1 MNEDDLKAVVAKY
14 QQKSFEFFNQNIILE
29 VQVEQLSRKVAA
41 LEEEILRLSA
51 AQQEFSVEATN
62 TKKENDKGVPK

>member
-29 VQVEQLSRKVAA
+29 VQVEQLSKKVAA

-51 AQQEFSVEATN
+51 AQQEFSVEPSTP
-62 TKKENDKGVPK
+62 KKRTARGVPK

>member
-29 VQVEQLSRKVAA
+29 VQVEQLSRKGSSIGRRN
-41 LEEEILRLSA
+41 LKIICCTTRI
-51 AQQEFSVEATN
+51 
-62 TKKENDKGVPK
+62 

>member
-41 LEEEILRLSA
+41 LEEEILKLSA
-51 AQQEFSVEATN
+51 AQQEFSVGATN
-62 TKKENDKGVPK
+62 TKKENNKGSS

>member
-41 LEEEILRLSA
+41 LEEEILKLSA
-51 AQQEFSVEATN
+51 AQQEFSVEPTN
-62 TKKENDKGVPK
+62 TKKENNKGSS

>member
-29 VQVEQLSRKVAA
+29 VQVEQLSKKVAA
-41 LEEEILRLSA
+41 LEEEILNYLLHNKNLVLSH
-51 AQQEFSVEATN
+51 QHQ
-62 TKKENDKGVPK
+62 KENNKGSS

>member
-29 VQVEQLSRKVAA
+29 VQVEQLSKKVAA

-51 AQQEFSVEATN
+51 AQQEFSVEPSTL
-62 TKKENDKGVPK
+62 KKRTTRGVPK

>member
-29 VQVEQLSRKVAA
+29 VQVEQLSKKVAA

-51 AQQEFSVEATN
+51 AQQEFSVEPSTP
-62 TKKENDKGVPK
+62 KKRTTRGVPK

>member
-29 VQVEQLSRKVAA
+29 VQVEQLSKKVAA

-51 AQQEFSVEATN
+51 AQQEFSVEPPTP
-62 TKKENDKGVPK
+62 KKRTTRGVPK